1 MKRLILL
8 FFIAAMLLV
17 ACTGD
22 RSEAETAIVATE
34 QVLAA
39 EARAA
44 ETQAPLPT
52 SLPKA
57 APKPATEVPTSE
69 PTAELEPT
77 MVASEPPTLTPPSL
91 PNEEAV
97 AVRVI
102 SGQTD
107 EGAYFLGDPNAPV
120 TVIDYSDFL

>member
-44 ETQAPLPT
+44 ETQVPLPT

-57 APKPATEVPTSE
+57 APKPATEVPSSE
-69 PTAELEPT
+69 PTEELEPT
-77 MVASEPPTLTPPSL
+77 MVVSEPPTLTPPPL

-102 SGQTD
+102 SGQTE

>member
-8 FFIAAMLLV
+8 SFIAAMLLV

-77 MVASEPPTLTPPSL
+77 MVASEPPTLTPPPL

-102 SGQTD
+102 SGQTE